1 MTWTLEEAREHL
13 AMWLRADLKLA
24 TGEEYWVGNRKLVR
38 ADAESVK
45 ERIAFWRGEVAKL
58 EAIEQ
63 GNRGLRR
70 SWRVVPRDI

>member
-38 ADAESVK
+38 ADADSVK
-45 ERIAFWRGEVAKL
+45 ERIAILAR
-58 EAIEQ
+58 
-63 GNRGLRR
+63 
-70 SWRVVPRDI
+70 

>member
-1 MTWTLEEAREHL
+1 MDFRRGTRTPGNVAPG
-13 AMWLRADLKLA
+13 KLA

-38 ADAESVK
+38 ADADSVK

-58 EAIEQ
+58 EALEQ
-63 GNRGLRR
+63 GKRGLRR